1 MTYHRIALGLFALG
15 MALTLASMVLGP
27 FGKSDLAI
35 TGAVVAS
42 FFALAG
48 IYFAFLSWD
57 EPELPEKKAEE
68 AEGTE
73 EAEK

>member
-15 MALTLASMVLGP
+15 MVLALASMVLGP

-35 TGAVVAS
+35 TGAVVAG
-42 FFALAG
+42 FFALVG

-57 EPELPEKKAEE
+57 EPELSKKEPED
-68 AEGTE
+68 AEGSA
-73 EAEK
+73 EAKK